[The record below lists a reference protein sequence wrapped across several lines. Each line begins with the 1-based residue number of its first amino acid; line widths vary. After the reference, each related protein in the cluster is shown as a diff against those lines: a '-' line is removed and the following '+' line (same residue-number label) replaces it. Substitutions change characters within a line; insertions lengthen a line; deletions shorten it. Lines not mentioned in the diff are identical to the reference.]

1 MGQSCILV
9 GEVGPIGTFPKRD
22 CRLNPVL
29 FGLNASVQGWCEAA
43 GVYPVMLDV
52 RDRPCLV
59 VGAGPVGT
67 RKVEGLLAQG
77 AVVTVVSPELSARVQ
92 ALREDGRIT
101 VDMRSYV
108 PTDLDG
114 CWLVIAATGNETVN
128 QSVYDDAQA
137 VRVWANC
144 ADEPDRCAFILPAV
158 HRDGQITISVST
170 GGASPSLAK
179 WLRDR
184 LANALPGDANS
195 LAAALADKRRQV
207 QADGNS
213 TEDIDWR
220 PIIDDL
226 HRTNITANTNQES
239 NK

>member
-1 MGQSCILV
+1 
-9 GEVGPIGTFPKRD
+9 
-22 CRLNPVL
+22 
-29 FGLNASVQGWCEAA
+29 
-43 GVYPVMLDV
+43 MLDV

-77 AVVTVVSPELSARVQ
+77 ALVTVVSPVLSTRVQ
-92 ALREDGRIT
+92 ALRDDGQIA
-101 VDMRSYV
+101 VGMRPYQ
-108 PTDLDG
+108 PADLNG
-114 CWLVIAATGNETVN
+114 CWLVIAATGIETVN
-128 QSVYDDAQA
+128 QGVYDDAQTA
-137 VRVWANC
+137 RVWANC

-184 LANALPGDANS
+184 LADALPGDADA
-195 LAAALADKRRQV
+195 LAAALSDRRRQI
-207 QADGNS
+207 QAAGRS

-220 PIIDDL
+220 PIIDEL
-226 HRTNITANTNQES
+226 HRNNITTNTSEEGTR
-239 NK
+239 

>member
-1 MGQSCILV
+1 
-9 GEVGPIGTFPKRD
+9 
-22 CRLNPVL
+22 
-29 FGLNASVQGWCEAA
+29 
-43 GVYPVMLDV
+43 MLDV

-77 AVVTVVSPELSARVQ
+77 ALVTVVSPVLSTRVQ
-92 ALREDGRIT
+92 ALREDGQIT
-101 VDMRSYV
+101 VGMRPYE
-108 PTDLDG
+108 PADLNG

-128 QSVYDDAQA
+128 QSVYNDAQTA
-137 VRVWANC
+137 RVWANC

-184 LANALPGDANS
+184 LADALPSDADG
-195 LAAALADKRRQV
+195 LAVALAERRRQV
-207 QADGNS
+207 QADGGS

-220 PIIDDL
+220 PIIDEL
-226 HRTNITANTNQES
+226 HRTNVTANTTADTTEENGQ
-239 NK
+239 

>member
-1 MGQSCILV
+1 
-9 GEVGPIGTFPKRD
+9 
-22 CRLNPVL
+22 
-29 FGLNASVQGWCEAA
+29 
-43 GVYPVMLDV
+43 MLDV

-77 AVVTVVSPELSARVQ
+77 ALVTVVSPVLSTRVQ
-92 ALREDGRIT
+92 ALRDDGQIT
-101 VDMRSYV
+101 VGMRPYE
-108 PTDLDG
+108 PADLNG

-128 QSVYDDAQA
+128 QSVYNDAQTA
-137 VRVWANC
+137 RVWANC

-184 LANALPGDANS
+184 LADALPGDADA
-195 LAAALADKRRQV
+195 LAAALSDRRRQI
-207 QADGNS
+207 QAAGRS

-220 PIIDDL
+220 PIIDEL
-226 HRTNITANTNQES
+226 HRNNITTNTSEEGTR
-239 NK
+239 

>member
-1 MGQSCILV
+1 MLGL
-9 GEVGPIGTFPKRD
+9 IG
-22 CRLNPVL
+22 
-29 FGLNASVQGWCEAA
+29 GAQGWCEAA

-52 RDRPCLV
+52 HDRPCLV

-77 AVVTVVSPELSARVQ
+77 AVVTVVSPELSTRVQ
-92 ALREDGRIT
+92 ALRDDGKIT
-101 VDMRSYV
+101 VAMRPYE

-128 QSVYDDAQA
+128 QAVYDDAQA
-137 VRVWANC
+137 ARVWANC

-184 LANALPGDANS
+184 LADALPGDADT

-207 QADGNS
+207 QAAGGS

-220 PIIDDL
+220 PIIDEL
-226 HRTNITANTNQES
+226 HRSNITANTSHES
-239 NK
+239 LQ

>member
-1 MGQSCILV
+1 
-9 GEVGPIGTFPKRD
+9 
-22 CRLNPVL
+22 
-29 FGLNASVQGWCEAA
+29 
-43 GVYPVMLDV
+43 MLDV

-77 AVVTVVSPELSARVQ
+77 ALVTVVSPVLSTRVQ
-92 ALREDGRIT
+92 ALRDDGQIA
-101 VDMRSYV
+101 VVMRPYQ
-108 PTDLDG
+108 PADLNG
-114 CWLVIAATGNETVN
+114 CWLVIAATGIETVN
-128 QSVYDDAQA
+128 QGVYDDAQTA
-137 VRVWANC
+137 RVWANC

-184 LANALPGDANS
+184 LADALPGDADA
-195 LAAALADKRRQV
+195 LAAALSDRRRQI
-207 QADGNS
+207 QAAGRS

-220 PIIDDL
+220 PIIDEL
-226 HRTNITANTNQES
+226 HRNNITTNTSEEGTR
-239 NK
+239 

>member
-1 MGQSCILV
+1 MGRRSILV
-9 GEVGPIGTFPKRD
+9 GEDGQIAYFPKQD
-22 CRLNPVL
+22 CGWNPFL
-29 FGLNASVQGWCEAA
+29 FGLIGGGEGKCETA

-59 VGAGPVGT
+59 VGAGAVGT

-77 AVVTVVSPELSARVQ
+77 ATVTVVSPELSTRVQ
-92 ALREDGRIT
+92 TLREDGRIT
-101 VDMRSYV
+101 VDMRAYV

-137 VRVWANC
+137 ARVWSNC

-184 LANALPGDANS
+184 LADALPGDADA

-207 QADGNS
+207 QAAGGS

-220 PIIDDL
+220 PIIDEL
-226 HRTNITANTNQES
+226 HGANSTPES
-239 NK
+239 SL